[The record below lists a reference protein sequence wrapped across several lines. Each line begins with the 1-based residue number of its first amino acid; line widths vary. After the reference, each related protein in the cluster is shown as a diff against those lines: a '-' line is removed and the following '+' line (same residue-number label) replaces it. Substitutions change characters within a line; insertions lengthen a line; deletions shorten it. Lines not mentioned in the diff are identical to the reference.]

1 MDKFIEAIVKADHA
15 ASERVDAARKQRLQ
29 LRSQTE
35 ANRDEVDK
43 QLMDEE
49 KQAIAKHQQLVAK
62 RLQDQQEENQKRY
75 EASLISLQKIY
86 DENREQWVK
95 SIVEACLH
103 V

>member
-15 ASERVDAARKQRLQ
+15 ASARVDAAKKQRME
-29 LRSQTE
+29 LRNQTE
-35 ANRDEVDK
+35 ANRDDVYK
-43 QLMDEE
+43 RLIDEE
-49 KQAIAKHQQLVAK
+49 KKEIQKQQKIVNEKINAQ
-62 RLQDQQEENQKRY
+62 RNENQKRY

-95 SIVEACLH
+95 SIVDACLH

>member
-15 ASERVDAARKQRLQ
+15 ASARVDAAKKQRMELHN
-29 LRSQTE
+29 QTE
-35 ANRDEVDK
+35 ANRDEVYK
-43 QLMDEE
+43 RLMDEE
-49 KQAIAKHQQLVAK
+49 KQEIQKQQHLIEEKIIAQRNENEK
-62 RLQDQQEENQKRY
+62 RF

>member
-15 ASERVDAARKQRLQ
+15 ASARVDAARKQRME
-29 LRSQTE
+29 LRNQTE
-35 ANRDEVDK
+35 ANRDEVYK
-43 QLMDEE
+43 KLMDEE
-49 KQAIAKHQQLVAK
+49 KQEIQKQQQMVDEK
-62 RLQDQQEENQKRY
+62 VNIQKNENQKRY

>member
-15 ASERVDAARKQRLQ
+15 ASARVDAAKKQRME
-29 LRSQTE
+29 LRNQTE
-35 ANRDEVDK
+35 ANRDEVYK
-43 QLMDEE
+43 RLMDEE
-49 KQAIAKHQQLVAK
+49 KQEIQKQQQIVDEKVNAQ
-62 RLQDQQEENQKRY
+62 RYENQKRY

>member
-35 ANRDEVDK
+35 ANRDEVYK

-49 KQAIAKHQQLVAK
+49 KQAI
-62 RLQDQQEENQKRY
+62 
-75 EASLISLQKIY
+75 S
-86 DENREQWVK
+86 
-95 SIVEACLH
+95 
-103 V
+103 

>member
-35 ANRDEVDK
+35 ANRDEVYK

-62 RLQDQQEENQKRY
+62 RLQGQQEENQKRY

>member
-15 ASERVDAARKQRLQ
+15 ASARVDAAKRQRMELHN
-29 LRSQTE
+29 QTE
-35 ANRDEVDK
+35 ANRDEVYK
-43 QLMDEE
+43 RLMDEE
-49 KQAIAKHQQLVAK
+49 NQEIQKHQHLVNEKISAQ
-62 RLQDQQEENQKRY
+62 RNENQKRY